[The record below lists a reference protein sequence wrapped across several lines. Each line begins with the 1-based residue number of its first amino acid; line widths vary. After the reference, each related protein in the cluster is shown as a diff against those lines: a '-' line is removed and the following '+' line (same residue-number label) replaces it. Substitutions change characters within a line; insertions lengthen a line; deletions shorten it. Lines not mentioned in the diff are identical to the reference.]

1 MPGTGSTLALDARRE
16 MAYDSFAKG
25 HTITDVAE
33 LVQVTYDTAARYKK
47 EWRDRIKQEAD
58 ENPAMLGQVIEN
70 TIQALQEN
78 DLVRKHAWADYAVA
92 SEGRVAEC
100 SECEAEIVIPSSP
113 NSVKNQFLKTILTAQ
128 EQRSKL
134 YGLFG
139 VKAEFFAMVQQVR
152 TLQEKLLE
160 FMRRSLCAD
169 CRRKMVE
176 FMREEG
182 AVPDVPSIP
191 SNLLQPDA

>member
-1 MPGTGSTLALDARRE
+1 MPGTSSSLALDQRRE
-16 MAYDSFAKG
+16 LAYDSFSKG
-25 HTITDVAE
+25 LSTSDVAE
-33 LVQVTYDTAARYKK
+33 LVEVTYDTAARYKK
-47 EWRDRIKQEAD
+47 EWKDSIATEAR

-70 TIQALQEN
+70 TIQALHEN

-100 SECEAEIVIPSSP
+100 PECEMEIVIPSAP

-182 AVPDVPSIP
+182 ATPDVPSIP
-191 SNLLQPDA
+191 AEMLVPE